1 MIRIVFLGTSAS
13 IPTKNRALPSIMI
26 IREGEQLLFD
36 CGEGTQRQMIKAGIG
51 LRKKLKIFITH
62 MHADHVLGL
71 AGILMTLSLTG
82 RQDPLEI
89 YGPSE
94 LEFFIECLK
103 RLFNFNPTFNLI
115 IHKVSNGTIY
125 HGRGFRID
133 AFEVKHTTE
142 SYGYALIEDPRPG
155 KFNPKKAEEL
165 GVPRGPLW
173 KALQE
178 GKSVTING
186 RVVKPEDVMGPPR
199 KGLKVVYTGDT
210 APTKTIVRISRDADL
225 LIHEATFDDSLEELA
240 NEELHSTASQA
251 AKTALE
257 AGVKKLVLTHISPR
271 YEDPSVLLVQAKRI
285 FENTLIAEDLMD
297 MTLTWS
303 D

>member
-1 MIRIVFLGTSAS
+1 MIRIIFLGTSAS
-13 IPTKNRALPSIMI
+13 IPTKNRALPSIMM

-51 LRKKLKIFITH
+51 LRKRLKIFITH

-89 YGPSE
+89 YGPPGLE
-94 LEFFIECLK
+94 LFMECLK
-103 RLFNFNPTFNLI
+103 KLFNFSPTFDLV
-115 IHKVSNGTIY
+115 IHEVSNGTIY
-125 HGRGFRID
+125 HGRGFRIE
-133 AFEVKHTTE
+133 AFEVKHTTK

-178 GKSVTING
+178 GKPVVING
-186 RVVKPEDVMGPPR
+186 RVIKPEDVMGSPR
-199 KGLKVVYTGDT
+199 KGLKIVYTGDT
-210 APTKTIVRISRDADL
+210 APTQTIVKISKDADL
-225 LIHEATFDDSLEELA
+225 LIHEATFDDSLEDLA

-257 AGVKKLVLTHISPR
+257 AGVKKLILTHISPR
-271 YEDPSVLLVQAKRI
+271 YEDPNILLIQAKRI
-285 FENTLIAEDLMD
+285 FENTLIAEDLMN